1 MGLKITK
8 NISEANLITHS
19 STFHPDD
26 VFSTMF
32 LSKIIENPVVCRVNS
47 AEKEYENAIV
57 YDIGFGK
64 FDHHGPDARWRNKK
78 IKYCSF
84 GLLWD
89 YYGHDYTKSINHE
102 DGEKLWKA
110 IDEKLIMQIDGIDNG
125 MFPSIKSD
133 YKLLDLDK
141 IIDLF
146 NKAWNEEV
154 DNDDNFMSAVA
165 IAEIIFDRLVVKE
178 NALIEASKKLA
189 IELDTVKDGIL
200 YLKDY
205 FPYQEALFE
214 SDNPKAKEVKVVIYP
229 SNRGG
234 YCIKPITVS
243 EFSKELAYNFDES
256 FLGLHDKELQE
267 VSGIKTARFVH
278 ASGFLACCET
288 LDDAYLFANNA
299 IKNKE

>member
-1 MGLKITK
+1 MNLKITK

-19 STFHPDD
+19 SSFHPDD

-32 LSKIIENPVVCRVNS
+32 LSKIIDNPVVCRVNTVD
-47 AEKEYENAIV
+47 KEYENAIV

-64 FDHHGPDARWRNKK
+64 FDHHGPDARVRNDKL
-78 IKYCSF
+78 KYCSF

-89 YYGHDYTKSINHE
+89 YYGHDYTKKINPKDSE
-102 DGEKLWKA
+102 QLWKA

-125 MFPSIKSD
+125 IFPSIKAD
-133 YKLLDLDK
+133 YYLLDLDK

-146 NKAWNEEV
+146 NKAWNEDV
-154 DNDDNFMSAVA
+154 DNDDNFMDAVRV
-165 IAEIIFDRLVVKE
+165 AEIIFDRLVVKE
-178 NALIEASKKLA
+178 NALIEASKKFAKDL
-189 IELDTVKDGIL
+189 ENLKDGIL

-205 FPYQEALFE
+205 YPYQEALWA
-214 SDNPKAKEVKVVIYP
+214 SPKSKEIKVVIYP

-243 EFSKELAYNFDES
+243 EYSKELAYNFNKE
-256 FLGLHDKELQE
+256 FFGLHDKELQQ
-267 VSGIKTARFVH
+267 VSGIPSARFVH

-288 LDDAYLFANNA
+288 LEDAYLFANNA